1 MIRPFRSLQ
10 GRFLLIS
17 LVTGLAV
24 LLVAGW
30 AIGEVIRDV
39 VMDGAEEV
47 FAAQQDRIRDGVD
60 ANGRFHPGNVLFLRE
75 FSKDPAKWGWVVKT
89 SKGIWRDG
97 TTRAEVLEMARSGG
111 DAGGHLQLARGRTAA
126 GRPVHIRLWN
136 GVGPDGQRLAIMLIG
151 SDTHFRNPFLRSRM
165 RLWAALGVF
174 AICLAGLVA
183 VQLRY
188 GFAPVRELRR
198 DLADVR
204 AGRIRTLS
212 ENLPDEL
219 RPLAREI
226 NALIAQNDD
235 GLQHARL
242 SLANLA
248 HSLKTPLATL
258 LLRLPREGASDKSLE
273 LLQQLDTR
281 IRHHLARARSGAQG
295 AGQRA
300 QSDPRQVVGRLIDTM
315 HTLNARRNL
324 SIVAA
329 IDADLMLG
337 VDPEDLE
344 EMMGNL
350 LENACRFAGAR
361 ITITTELA
369 ERNAC
374 LVIED
379 DGPGLEAV
387 QIDSATKPGMRF
399 REDDAGYGFGL
410 GLVDELANLYGGGL
424 RLSRSALLG
433 GLRVDLTLPQHIG
446 LARKTTGLFP
456 KLWGSGSHF

>member
-1 MIRPFRSLQ
+1 MIRQFRSLQ
-10 GRFLLIS
+10 GRFLFIS
-17 LVTGLAV
+17 LVTGFAMFV
-24 LLVAGW
+24 VAGW

-47 FAAQQDRIRDGVD
+47 FAAQQDRMRDEVD
-60 ANGRFHPGNVLFLRE
+60 ENGTFHASNVLFLRE
-75 FSKDPAKWGWVVKT
+75 FGQDSGKWGWVVRT
-89 SKGIWRDG
+89 PKGVWQDG
-97 TTRAEVLEMARSGG
+97 TTRFKVLEMARSGA
-111 DAGGHLQLARGRTAA
+111 DAGGRVQLARGRTAE
-126 GRPVHIRLWN
+126 GQSVHVRLWS
-136 GVGPDGQRLAIMLIG
+136 GHGRDGKGIAITLIG
-151 SDTHFRNPFLRSRM
+151 SDAHFRNPFLRSRM
-165 RLWAALGVF
+165 RLWAALCVF
-174 AICLAGLVA
+174 ALCLVGLVA
-183 VQLRY
+183 VQLRF

-212 ENLPDEL
+212 EELPDEL
-219 RPLAREI
+219 RPLAKEI

-258 LLRLPREGASDKSLE
+258 SLRLPREGASEKSLE

-300 QSDPRQVVGRLIDTM
+300 QSDPQQVTGRLIETM
-315 HTLNARRNL
+315 HTLNAGRSL
-324 SIVAA
+324 SITAS
-329 IDADLMLG
+329 IDPDLGLA

-350 LENACRFAGAR
+350 LENACRFADAR
-361 ITITTELA
+361 IMITTIQG
-369 ERNAC
+369 ERNVC

-379 DGPGLEAV
+379 DGPGLEPV

-399 REDDAGYGFGL
+399 SEDDAGYGFGL

-424 RLSRSALLG
+424 RLSRSPSLG
-433 GLRVDLTLPQHIG
+433 GLRAELTLPQYI
-446 LARKTTGLFP
+446 T
-456 KLWGSGSHF
+456 